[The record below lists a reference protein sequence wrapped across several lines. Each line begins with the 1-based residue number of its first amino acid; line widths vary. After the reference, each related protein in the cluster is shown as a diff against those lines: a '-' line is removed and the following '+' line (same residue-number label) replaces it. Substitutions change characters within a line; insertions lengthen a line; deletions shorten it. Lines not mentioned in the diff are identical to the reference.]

1 MRKRRSK
8 NHTVDFVVEALKMLD
23 QKEIDQVAKAINSR
37 YSEKPV
43 IDIGPKKPA
52 PTPSTKTTSG
62 QPDLTNMLL
71 NMLGNNKLGQLFQSS
86 NLDSGVSLP
95 FLSGPLLSFLPKL
108 FKISSSV
115 FNSQSR
121 EEKLINALVP
131 YFSPDLRSQAGNFK
145 IYAKLYEIYR
155 QMKE

>member
-8 NHTVDFVVEALKMLD
+8 NPTVDFIVEALKMLD
-23 QKEIDQVAKAINSR
+23 QKEIDQVAKAINSH

-43 IDIGPKKPA
+43 IDIGPKPA
-52 PTPSTKTTSG
+52 PTPSTKVSKG
-62 QPDLTNMLL
+62 QPDITNMLL
-71 NMLGNNKLGQLFQSS
+71 NMLGNNKLGQLFQSGAQE
-86 NLDSGVSLP
+86 SGVNLS
-95 FLSGPLLSFLPKL
+95 FLSNPLLSFVPKL
-108 FKISSSV
+108 FKISSQV

-131 YFSPDLRSQAGNFK
+131 YFTPELRSQAGNFK

-155 QMKE
+155 QMKD